1 MKIDMLK
8 ERHNR
13 YKELFKALVYLILA
27 LLTGLVTIVYKILI
41 HQIDPFMIIMV
52 GIGLLI
58 GFLLLLF
65 GKMVW
70 YKMEEIEEEMKNA

>member
-1 MKIDMLK
+1 MKIDALK
-8 ERHNR
+8 EEHNR

-41 HQIDPFMIIMV
+41 HQINAYMITIV

-70 YKMEEIEEEMKNA
+70 HKMEEIEEEMKNA